1 MEFDFEKHRVFGIVQ
16 NKHFSNEN
24 AKIKAFGIIDE
35 DNNVFKIN
43 ENKAIE
49 VFKPYGLIFS
59 FDFFKYYPFK
69 TDEIIEFN
77 VKPNIQQKE
86 GHDEFILG
94 RICKKYGIPV
104 YPLKGFSVTNQSI
117 DLTSLQI
124 EGNYEDGVFFGITEK
139 YIIGKLK
146 IHNGV
151 LSPVDTNKIYR
162 WDIDVN
168 EDNLIRSNSYTR
180 LIDEPI
186 SECSVIDCMNS
197 DELFEWFKKKLIQV
211 DYESIKKL
219 NSIGKWQ
226 KEIPKLFESLSKS
239 DAEIETLRLKRIENY
254 FVQIELDRNEIYD
267 FMSKSSSLRV
277 AFNNAIEKH
286 INDFQS
292 EYSQK
297 FKKIEDEILKK
308 EKELNE
314 NLNKSEQEAKAKI
327 TALNTEI
334 DKKQIET
341 QKAIVEF
348 EQTKQRLIEIEKEK
362 SRIIS
367 DFGIIKE
374 VLSLSGG
381 KTNSTTESSYIIE
394 EVVTEHNQILNVKD
408 FTNNIQYYLSDFKR
422 NPDFAKRIFETIL
435 VYKALFIK
443 DIRIALSVI
452 KASGNAKYIIQHTE
466 PDWMH
471 FKDFWNNGLA
481 TIWNSAHENP
491 ETPHFFVLEDINL
504 SAPEC
509 YARPLLDVIA
519 GIRSKIPF
527 AETSYPNNLII
538 FATKASSQN
547 PSIGLKL
554 YKETFPDWGSIAYKN
569 DIGKISSKAFSLING
584 KIDST
589 IFSFDNME
597 CDIEDVKGYVRP
609 EYENLFDEE

>member
-1 MEFDFEKHRVFGIVQ
+1 MEFDFEKHRVIGIVQ

-24 AKIKAFGIIDE
+24 AKIKAYAIIDE
-35 DNNVFKIN
+35 DNNVFKIS
-43 ENKAIE
+43 ENRAIE
-49 VFKPYGLIFS
+49 IFKPYGLIFS
-59 FDFFKYYPFK
+59 FDFFKYYPYK
-69 TDEIIEFN
+69 KDEIIEIS
-77 VKPNIQQKE
+77 VKPNNQHKE

-94 RICKKYGIPV
+94 RMYSKFGIPV
-104 YPLKGFSVTNQSI
+104 YPLKGFCVSNQSI
-117 DLTSLQI
+117 DLSSIQI
-124 EGNYEDGVFFGITEK
+124 IGDYEDGELYGITDK

-146 IHNGV
+146 VRNGV
-151 LSPVDTNKIYR
+151 LSALETNKIFR
-162 WDIDVN
+162 WDVDEN
-168 EDNLIRSNSYTR
+168 EINLIRNQGFIR

-186 SECSVIDCMNS
+186 SECSIIDCLNS
-197 DELFEWFKKKLIQV
+197 EELFDWFRKKLIQI

-239 DAEIETLRLKRIENY
+239 DAEIETLRLKRIEDY

-267 FMSKSSSLRV
+267 FMSKSSGLRV
-277 AFNNAIEKH
+277 AFNKAIEKH
-286 INDFQS
+286 IDDFQS
-292 EYSQK
+292 EYSKK
-297 FKKIEDEILKK
+297 FKEFEDEIHNK
-308 EKELNE
+308 EKVLNE
-314 NLNKSEQEAKAKI
+314 NLNKSEQEAKTKI

-334 DKKQIET
+334 NKKHIET
-341 QKAIVEF
+341 QKAIFKF
-348 EQTKQRLIEIEKEK
+348 EQAKQRLIEIEKEK

-374 VLSLSGG
+374 VLSLSGAT
-381 KTNSTTESSYIIE
+381 TNSITESSYILE
-394 EVVTEHNQILNVKD
+394 EVVTEHDEILNAND
-408 FTNNIQYYLSDFKR
+408 YTNNIQYYLSDFKR

-538 FATKASSQN
+538 FASKASSQN

-569 DIGKISSKAFSLING
+569 DIGKISSKAFRLING

-589 IFSFDNME
+589 FFSFDNME
-597 CDIEDVKGYVRP
+597 CDIEDVKGYVRS

>member
-1 MEFDFEKHRVFGIVQ
+1 MEFDFEKHRVIGIVQ

-24 AKIKAFGIIDE
+24 AKIKAYAIIDE
-35 DNNVFKIN
+35 NDNKFKIN
-43 ENKAIE
+43 ENRAIE
-49 VFKPYGLIFS
+49 IFKPNGLIFS

-69 TDEIIEFN
+69 PNEIIEIS
-77 VKPNIQQKE
+77 VKPNNQQKD

-94 RICKKYGIPV
+94 RMHSKFGVPV
-104 YPLKGFSVTNQSI
+104 YPLKGFCVSNQSI
-117 DLTSLQI
+117 DLSSIQI
-124 EGNYEDGVFFGITEK
+124 IGDYEDGELYGITDK

-146 IHNGV
+146 VSNGV
-151 LSPVDTNKIYR
+151 LSAVETNKIFR
-162 WDIDVN
+162 WDVDEN
-168 EDNLIRSNSYTR
+168 ENNLIKNQGFIR

-186 SECSVIDCMNS
+186 SECSIIDCLNS
-197 DELFEWFKKKLIQV
+197 DELFDWFRKKLIQI

-239 DAEIETLRLKRIENY
+239 DTEIETLRLKRIEDY

-277 AFNNAIEKH
+277 AFNKAIEKH
-286 INDFQS
+286 IDDFQS
-292 EYSQK
+292 EYSKK
-297 FKKIEDEILKK
+297 FKEFEDEILNK

-314 NLNKSEQEAKAKI
+314 NLNKSEQEAKTKI

-334 DKKQIET
+334 NNKQIET

-348 EQTKQRLIEIEKEK
+348 EQAKQRLIEIEKEK

-374 VLSLSGG
+374 VLSLSGAT
-381 KTNSTTESSYIIE
+381 TNSITESSYILE
-394 EVVTEHNQILNVKD
+394 EVVTEHNEILNVKD
-408 FTNNIQYYLSDFKR
+408 FINNIQYYLSDFKR
-422 NPDFAKRIFETIL
+422 NPDFAKRIFETML

-466 PDWMH
+466 PDWLH
-471 FKDFWNNGLA
+471 FKDFWNNGLL
-481 TIWNSAHENP
+481 TIWNSAHKSP
-491 ETPHFFVLEDINL
+491 EIPHFFVLEDVNL
-504 SAPEC
+504 SSPEC

-519 GIRSKIPF
+519 EIRSKIPF
-527 AETSYPNNLII
+527 AETNYPNNLFI

-547 PSIGLKL
+547 PTIGLKL
-554 YKETFPDWGSIAYKN
+554 YKETFPDWGSIAFKN
-569 DIGKISSKAFSLING
+569 DFNKTNSKVFSLI
-584 KIDST
+584 
-589 IFSFDNME
+589 
-597 CDIEDVKGYVRP
+597 
-609 EYENLFDEE
+609 